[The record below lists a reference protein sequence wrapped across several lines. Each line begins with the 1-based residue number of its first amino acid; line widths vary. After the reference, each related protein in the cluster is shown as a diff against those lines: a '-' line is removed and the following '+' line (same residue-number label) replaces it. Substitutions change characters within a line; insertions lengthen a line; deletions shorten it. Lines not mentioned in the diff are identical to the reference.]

1 MKVRLTAT
9 WELTD
14 EHSASSKGQPVLVC
28 RRTGEKFGPGD
39 IMEPYANWGLKP
51 AAVHA
56 AQISSMK
63 KLSDEEKEFVQRFK
77 LPG

>member
-14 EHSASSKGQPVLVC
+14 EHTASSNGQPVLVC

-39 IMEPYANWGLKP
+39 LIEPYADWGQKP
-51 AAVHA
+51 AAVHV
-56 AQISSMK
+56 AQMSSMK
-63 KLSDEEKEFVQRFK
+63 KFSEEEKEFVQRFK
-77 LPG
+77 MPG